1 VINMA
6 DASSGSANR
15 FRLLRAPWWLLSL
28 YSGALFGLL
37 LWVIVGIAGADGPT
51 AATTGALIGLLS
63 GLVTGPLL
71 VRLNRRVRPAST
83 ADPDRLHR
91 AVLRAAA
98 GGPVPADPQV
108 RAAALALATHQ
119 LAGALRY
126 RRPVAG
132 LLGLLTVLESA
143 AALAYTPWLWV
154 GAAVLLAILVFQLR
168 QPARLRRRVEELGPP
183 PGRE

>member
-1 VINMA
+1 VTQVA
-6 DASSGSANR
+6 DPSSGSANR

-28 YSGALFGLL
+28 YTGVPSGLLLGVLAGLTGADGRTAATFGLL
-37 LWVIVGIAGADGPT
+37 
-51 AATTGALIGLLS
+51 TGVLS
-63 GLVTGPLL
+63 GSAMGPLL
-71 VRLNRRVRPAST
+71 ARIHRRARPV
-83 ADPDRLHR
+83 ADAIPDGQHR

-98 GGPVPADPQV
+98 RGPVPVDPEI

-119 LAGALRY
+119 LAGALRF

-132 LLGLLTVLESA
+132 LLGLLAVLESA

-154 GAAVLLAILVFQLR
+154 GAALFLAILVFQLR
-168 QPARLRRRVEELGPP
+168 QPARLRRRIQELAP